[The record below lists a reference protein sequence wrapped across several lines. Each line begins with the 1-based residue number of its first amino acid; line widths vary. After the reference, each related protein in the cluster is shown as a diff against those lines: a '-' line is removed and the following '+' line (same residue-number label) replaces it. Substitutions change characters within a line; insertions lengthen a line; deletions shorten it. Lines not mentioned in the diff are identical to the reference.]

1 MGILKN
7 TMTCLGVLAA
17 AGVGETA
24 YFYRRTMKRNN
35 AKVERTMKMSGTDW
49 TQYAPMMQQRKEFML
64 AQDHREVSQMSFD
77 NLRLHATFFPAL
89 DEYRDKTDVAAGKK
103 KVAICFHGYTSK
115 GMSDYIGLSDYYL
128 KRGYAMLLP
137 DARAHGES
145 EGEYI
150 GFGCLDR
157 KDALVWI
164 KWVIQEVGEDVEI
177 VLHGTSMGGA
187 TVLMTSGLELPA
199 QVKGIVSDCGFTSPK
214 EVFTHVLNS
223 MYHLPA
229 FPVIQGADLMN
240 RKLAG
245 YGMDECNAKREVA
258 RAKVPILFIH
268 GSNDT
273 FVPARMCDE
282 IYDCCASPKKKLIVD
297 GAAHAESY
305 YKDTEKYEQA
315 LNAFF
320 EEIM

>member
-35 AKVERTMKMSGTDW
+35 AKVERTMKMAGTDW
-49 TQYAPMMQQRKEFML
+49 NQYAPLLQERKAFML
-64 AQDHREVSQMSFD
+64 AQDHREISQMSFD
-77 NLRLHATFFPAL
+77 NLKLHATFFPAL
-89 DEYRDKTDVAAGKK
+89 EEYVDKTEMAAGKK
-103 KVAICFHGYTSK
+103 KAVICFHGYTSK

-164 KWVIQEVGEDVEI
+164 HWLIQEVGEDVEI

-229 FPVIQGADLMN
+229 FPVIQGADLIN
-240 RKLAG
+240 KKLAG

-258 RAKVPILFIH
+258 HAKIPILFIH

-273 FVPARMCDE
+273 FVPTHMCNE
-282 IYDCCASPKKKLIVD
+282 IYDCCASPKKKLIVE

-315 LNAFF
+315 LNEFF
-320 EEIM
+320 DEIM